1 MHLFRKRR
9 GQIGLVAALTL
20 ATTPS
25 LQAQS
30 TLDGDITAAGHHQYA
45 IDALSYVAPSS
56 AGGWLWLNPRAYRG
70 LSHNLEVGAGL
81 SYYSHPSG
89 GTTALQPSIKWR
101 AVRDTVHRLILSVGA
116 QSLMAVSQKADNYGM
131 TFISLDSRVHQSEH
145 AAGAVSVGTYALIGR
160 DHASTDDLRGVT
172 VTAWE
177 AVGPFR
183 LTGSWLSGSNFYGY
197 RTGTATYTTSSG
209 RWYSVGYS
217 QGNASW
223 HNAGP
228 YFSTGRS
235 F

>member
-1 MHLFRKRR
+1 MFSIRR
-9 GQIGLVAALTL
+9 RCVQTGVAAVLTL

-30 TLDGDITAAGHHQYA
+30 TFDGDITAAGHHQYA

-70 LSHNLEVGAGL
+70 LAHNVEVGAGV
-81 SYYSHPSG
+81 SYYSHPAG
-89 GTTALQPSIKWR
+89 GTTAFQPSIKWR
-101 AVRDTVHRLILSVGA
+101 AARDTVHRLTFSVGA
-116 QSLMAVSQKADNYGM
+116 QSLMALSQNADNYGLA
-131 TFISLDSRVHQSEH
+131 FISMDSRLHQSEH
-145 AAGAVSVGTYALIGR
+145 AAGAVSVGTYTLVGR
-160 DHASTDDLRGVT
+160 DPGSTDDRRGLT

-177 AVGPFR
+177 AVGPVRFSG
-183 LTGSWLSGSNFYGY
+183 TWLSGTNFYGY
-197 RTGTATYTTSSG
+197 RTGTATYTSASG
-209 RWYSVGYS
+209 RWFSVGYS

-228 YFSTGRS
+228 YVSTGRA